1 MLTLNGVWE
10 MQRQGEETFHPATVP
25 GSMYKDL
32 LDNHLMEDPFY
43 GENEPAAR
51 ELSAFDYNY
60 RRSFEVPEETLK
72 NDKNILVCEGID
84 TLAEI
89 ILNGQTVGRCEN
101 MHRTY
106 RFDVTEFLHKGTNEI
121 EIKFDSPLTYIRK
134 QHERKPI
141 WGVDTTVPGFPHIR
155 KAHCM
160 FGWDW
165 GPQLP
170 DLGIW
175 RDIYIEEIK
184 CGRIDSVYVRQNI
197 KSDNCTLTLEV
208 QNQLIKE
215 NDELVLECRLYDP
228 QGKEIAFEEQKCS
241 EKNNFSMDVKNPELW
256 WPNGYG
262 AQPLYSAR
270 LFLKKGGV
278 SVSEQAVSIGIR
290 DFTVAR
296 HKDPYGE
303 SFSYRINGR
312 EIFARGANYIPEDS
326 ILSRRSRERT
336 KQLLF
341 DCVRSG
347 FNCIRVWGGG
357 HYPDD
362 WFFEEC
368 DRLGLLVW
376 EDFMFACAVY
386 DLTDA
391 FAANLKAEFID
402 NIRRLRN
409 HPSLGLWCG
418 NNEMES
424 AWVGW
429 GLPDNEKLRQDYLT
443 LYERMIP
450 EVLAKED
457 PDRFYWPSSPSS
469 GGGFEDPSSEH
480 RGDAHYWDVWHGK
493 KPFEDVETKY
503 FRFFSEYGFVSAP
516 SRKTLE
522 TVIDRDQF
530 NIVSP
535 QMEMHQ
541 KCDQGNLTLMHY
553 LLRYYQNPSDF
564 DTLIYATQSLQGDYL
579 DMAIRHLRSHRER
592 CAGSTYWQINDTYPT
607 LSWATID
614 YYGRWKGSQY
624 IVKRSYGNVISYV
637 EMDEYTN
644 SAVFYVSGELLRDKE
659 VTVTAQLI
667 DQEEGV
673 LEEREVRL
681 LLPALSSV
689 EAARIR
695 LPERELFADR
705 ERYLHYDVCVDGEI
719 VDEGNRLLV
728 APKQFHF
735 RDPKI
740 QMSVGEKDD
749 MKCLTIRSEAF
760 ARRVAIDFKD
770 MDVILSDN
778 YFDLQP
784 GQEKTVVIEGI
795 RSGGCPSVE
804 ELQNSIQLY
813 SNIDIR

>member
-1 MLTLNGVWE
+1 MFTLNGAWE
-10 MQRQGEETFHPATVP
+10 MQRQGEKAFHPATVP
-25 GSMYKDL
+25 GSVYRDL
-32 LDNHLMEDPFY
+32 LANHLMEDPFY

-51 ELSAFDYNY
+51 ELSAYDYNY
-60 RRSFEVPEETLK
+60 RRSFEIPDEMLK
-72 NDKNILVCEGID
+72 NDRNILVCEGID
-84 TLAEI
+84 TLAQI
-89 ILNGQTVGRCEN
+89 ILNGQTVGSCEN

-106 RFDVTEFLHKGTNEI
+106 RFDVTKLLHGGTNEI
-121 EIKFDSPLTYIRK
+121 EVRFASPLAYIRK
-134 QHERKPI
+134 QHEKKPI

-175 RDIYIEEIK
+175 RDIYIEEVRG
-184 CGRIDSVYVRQNI
+184 GRIDSVYVRENL
-197 KSDNCTLTLEV
+197 KEGGCELTLEIE
-208 QNQLIKE
+208 NQLMEKE
-215 NDELVLECRLYDP
+215 ELILECRLYDP
-228 QGKEIAFEEQKCS
+228 RGKEIAFREQKCA
-241 EKNNFSMDVKNPELW
+241 EKNRISLELEKPELW

-262 AQPLYSAR
+262 AQPLYRAKLS
-270 LFLKKGGV
+270 LKRGGDT
-278 SVSEQAVSIGIR
+278 VSESAVTIGIR
-290 DFTVAR
+290 DFTVVR
-296 HKDPYGE
+296 RRDPYGE
-303 SFSYRINGR
+303 SFSYRVNGR

-326 ILSRRSRERT
+326 ILSRRSKERT
-336 KQLLF
+336 RQLLC

-368 DRLGLLVW
+368 DRLGILVW

-391 FAANLKAEFID
+391 FAANLKEEFKD

-429 GLPDNEKLRQDYLT
+429 GLPENEKLRQDYLT

-450 EVLAKED
+450 EVLERED

-469 GGGFEDPSSEH
+469 GGGFEDPGSEH

-541 KCDQGNLTLMHY
+541 KCDLGNLTLMHY
-553 LLRYYQNPSDF
+553 LLRYYRNPSDF

-579 DMAIRHLRSHRER
+579 EMAVRHLRAHRER

-624 IVKRSYGNVISYV
+624 IVKRSYGNVISYA
-637 EMDEYTN
+637 EIDRFTD
-644 SAVFYVSGELLRDKE
+644 SAVIYASGELLEDRE
-659 VTVTAQLI
+659 VTVFAQLI
-667 DQEEGV
+667 DQEKGI
-673 LEEREVRL
+673 LEKREVQV

-689 EAARIR
+689 EAIRIR
-695 LPERELFADR
+695 LPQSDPLMDR
-705 ERYLHYDVCVDGEI
+705 ERYLRYGVCVDGGI
-719 VDEGNRLLV
+719 VDEGNRLLA

-735 RDPKI
+735 RDPELVVSAVQKGDV
-740 QMSVGEKDD
+740 Q
-749 MKCLTIRSEAF
+749 CLTVRAQAF
-760 ARRVAIDFKD
+760 ARRVAIDFTD
-770 MDVILSDN
+770 SDVILSDN

-784 GQEKTVVIEGI
+784 GEEKTVI
-795 RSGGCPSVE
+795 VE
-804 ELQNSIQLY
+804 EIRNGAFPGTENLQKSIRVY

>member
-1 MLTLNGVWE
+1 
-10 MQRQGEETFHPATVP
+10 
-25 GSMYKDL
+25 
-32 LDNHLMEDPFY
+32 
-43 GENEPAAR
+43 
-51 ELSAFDYNY
+51 
-60 RRSFEVPEETLK
+60 
-72 NDKNILVCEGID
+72 
-84 TLAEI
+84 
-89 ILNGQTVGRCEN
+89 
-101 MHRTY
+101 
-106 RFDVTEFLHKGTNEI
+106 
-121 EIKFDSPLTYIRK
+121 
-134 QHERKPI
+134 
-141 WGVDTTVPGFPHIR
+141 
-155 KAHCM
+155 
-160 FGWDW
+160 
-165 GPQLP
+165 
-170 DLGIW
+170 
-175 RDIYIEEIK
+175 
-184 CGRIDSVYVRQNI
+184 
-197 KSDNCTLTLEV
+197 
-208 QNQLIKE
+208 
-215 NDELVLECRLYDP
+215 
-228 QGKEIAFEEQKCS
+228 
-241 EKNNFSMDVKNPELW
+241 
-256 WPNGYG
+256 
-262 AQPLYSAR
+262 
-270 LFLKKGGV
+270 
-278 SVSEQAVSIGIR
+278 
-290 DFTVAR
+290 
-296 HKDPYGE
+296 
-303 SFSYRINGR
+303 
-312 EIFARGANYIPEDS
+312 
-326 ILSRRSRERT
+326 
-336 KQLLF
+336 
-341 DCVRSG
+341 
-347 FNCIRVWGGG
+347 
-357 HYPDD
+357 
-362 WFFEEC
+362 
-368 DRLGLLVW
+368 
-376 EDFMFACAVY
+376 MFACAVY

-391 FAANLKAEFID
+391 FAENLKEEFVC

-429 GLPDNEKLRQDYLT
+429 GIPENEKLRQDYLT
-443 LYERMIP
+443 LYERIIP

-522 TVIDRDQF
+522 TVIDKDQL

-541 KCDQGNLTLMHY
+541 KCDLGNLTLMHY

-579 DMAIRHLRSHRER
+579 EMAIRHLRSHRER

-624 IVKRSYGNVISYV
+624 IVKRSYRNVISYA

-644 SAVFYVSGELLRDKE
+644 SAVFYVSGELLQDKE

-667 DQEEGV
+667 DQEEGI

-728 APKQFHF
+728 APKQFRF

-740 QMSVGEKDD
+740 QVSVGEKDD

-784 GQEKTVVIEGI
+784 GEEKTVVIEEI
-795 RSGGCPSVE
+795 RSGECPSAE
-804 ELQNSIQLY
+804 TLQKNIQVY

>member
-10 MQRQGEETFHPATVP
+10 MQRQGEEVFYPATVP
-25 GSMYKDL
+25 GSLYQDL
-32 LDNHLMEDPFY
+32 LNNHLMEDPFY

-60 RRSFEVPEETLK
+60 RRSFQVPEEVLK
-72 NDKNILVCEGID
+72 NDRNILVCEGID

-89 ILNGQTVGRCEN
+89 LVNGQRIGRCEN

-106 RFDVTEFLHKGTNEI
+106 RFDVTQYLRKGANEI
-121 EIKFDSPLTYIRK
+121 VIQFASPLDYIRR

-141 WGVDTTVPGFPHIR
+141 WGVDTTIPGFPHIR

-175 RDIYIEEIK
+175 RDIYIEEIRG
-184 CGRIDSVYVRQNI
+184 GRIDSVYVRENL
-197 KSDNCTLTLEV
+197 KSDICQLTLEV
-208 QNQLIKE
+208 CNQPVAE
-215 NDELVLECRLYDP
+215 ADELVLECMLYDP
-228 QGKEIAFEEQKCS
+228 QGEKIAFEKQNCK
-241 EKNNFSMDVKNPELW
+241 EKNIFSVMIENPRLW
-256 WPNGYG
+256 WPHGYG
-262 AQPLYSAR
+262 SQPLYNAR
-270 LFLKKGGV
+270 LTLKKDGV
-278 SVSEQAVSIGIR
+278 TVSEKTVNIGIR
-290 DFTVAR
+290 DFTVVR
-296 HKDPYGE
+296 RKDCYGE
-303 SFSYRINGR
+303 SFTYRINGR
-312 EIFARGANYIPEDS
+312 EVFARGANYIPEDS

-336 KQLLF
+336 ARLLS

-391 FAANLKAEFID
+391 FAANIKEEFID

-429 GLPDNEKLRQDYLT
+429 GLPENEKLRQDYLT

-450 EVLAKED
+450 EILAQED

-469 GGGFEDPSSEH
+469 GGGFEDPGSEH

-493 KPFEDVETKY
+493 KPFEEVETKY
-503 FRFFSEYGFVSAP
+503 FRFFSEYGFVSVP

-522 TVIDRDQF
+522 TVIDKDQF

-541 KCDQGNLTLMHY
+541 KCALGNLTLMYY

-579 DMAIRHLRSHRER
+579 EMAIRHLRSHRER

-614 YYGRWKGSQY
+614 YFGRWKGSQY
-624 IVKRSYGNVISYV
+624 IVKRSYRNVISYA
-637 EMDEYTN
+637 ELDEYTN
-644 SAVFYVSGELLRDKE
+644 SAIFYVSGELLEEKE
-659 VTVTAQLI
+659 VTFTAQLV
-667 DQEEGV
+667 DQVEGI
-673 LEEREVRL
+673 LEERKVRI

-695 LPERELFADR
+695 LPERELCSDR
-705 ERYLHYDVCVDGEI
+705 EKYLHYSVCIDGEI
-719 VDEGNRLLV
+719 VDEGNRLLSV
-728 APKQFHF
+728 PKQFRF
-735 RDPKI
+735 RDPKLQVI
-740 QMSVGEKDD
+740 VSEKDGT
-749 MKCLTIRSEAF
+749 KYLTVRAQAF
-760 ARRVAIDFKD
+760 ARRVAVDFQD
-770 MDVILSDN
+770 IDVILSDN

-784 GQEKTVVIEGI
+784 GEEKAIRIEEV
-795 RSGGCPSVE
+795 RSGGSPTVE
-804 ELQNSIQLY
+804 ELQESIQVY
-813 SNIDIR
+813 SNINIR